1 MAGAMTRKN
10 YFRIILLLLFLRSS
24 GEVFAVT
31 DDADEN
37 IVEQF
42 VTLFSLPQA
51 EQSARLSSISN
62 NWRSGYTPMAIEWR
76 CARLP
81 KTNSR
86 LARDVCR
93 RDRRD

>member
-42 VTLFSLPQA
+42 VTLFFLPQA
-51 EQSARLSSISN
+51 EQSARLAGHRAFWFGWHSAFPDTIL
-62 NWRSGYTPMAIEWR
+62 IVE
-76 CARLP
+76 
-81 KTNSR
+81 
-86 LARDVCR
+86 
-93 RDRRD
+93 